1 MEKRTTA
8 FACVFVGAIG
18 ASMYVGY
25 RYRDLVVKALV
36 GHRAADVVVEHEDK
50 AHLVDEEAQ
59 IASPSSTDSCVQV
72 SPVSVDAE
80 VQTDEPCRDFED
92 ITGEEIPTVHV
103 PPNGWLERI
112 WG

>member
-25 RYRDLVVKALV
+25 RYRDLVAKALV

-50 AHLVDEEAQ
+50 APLLNEEEQ
-59 IASPSSTDSCVQV
+59 MASPSSIDSCIQV
-72 SPVSVDAE
+72 SPASVDAE

-92 ITGEEIPTVHV
+92 ITREEVPTVYV